1 MSITI
6 ATLGKFGFPLTTVIE
21 EKEVIRQ
28 AGGAVG
34 GIHMPPKC
42 SVTVERVRIDDEDR
56 DKRYIKVLAIR
67 TKNGNGDD
75 V

>member
-6 ATLGKFGFPLTTVIE
+6 ATLGKFGGFPGETIIR
-21 EKEVIRQ
+21 EVTRQ
-28 AGGAVG
+28 VGGAVG

>member
-1 MSITI
+1 MSVTI
-6 ATLGKFGFPLTTVIE
+6 ATLGKFGFPTNTVIR
-21 EKEVIRQ
+21 EVDVPRQ
-28 AGGAVG
+28 VGGAVG
-34 GIHMPPKC
+34 GIHMPPRC